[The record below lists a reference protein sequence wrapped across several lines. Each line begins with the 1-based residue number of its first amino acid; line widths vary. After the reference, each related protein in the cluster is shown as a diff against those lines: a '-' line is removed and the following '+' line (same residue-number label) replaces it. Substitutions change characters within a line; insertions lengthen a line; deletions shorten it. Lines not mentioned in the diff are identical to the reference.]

1 MEQIQEKA
9 LTVLNQAQGLVV
21 SNEAEYVQAGE
32 FIMGCKSL
40 IAEVKAFF
48 KPMKDKAFAAH
59 REICNKETSTLNPVE
74 QAIKV
79 AGDRAL
85 PWKQEQDRLA
95 AIEAER
101 IRQEKIRERGAL
113 KLEEAEFLEHIGD
126 TAGAQQAI
134 EQAVVEP
141 RRSKIESTIPKVAG
155 LSTRKKWTFRYIS
168 PDQVAR
174 KYCGPD
180 DQIIKFTIGNYF
192 ARIPNPTREQIEKL
206 EKEVG
211 GIEVFQEE
219 VFAGRTAK

>member
-1 MEQIQEKA
+1 MEQIEEKA

-21 SNEAEYVQAGE
+21 TNEAEYVQAGE

-40 IAEVKAFF
+40 IAEIRAFF

-74 QAIKV
+74 QAVKI
-79 AGDRAL
+79 AGERAS

-101 IRQEKIRERGAL
+101 IRQEKIKEREAL

-126 TAGAQQAI
+126 KDGAQQAI
-134 EQAVVEP
+134 EQAVTEP
-141 RRSKIESTIPKVAG
+141 RRSKVESTIPKVAG
-155 LSTRKKWTFRYIS
+155 LSTRKKWTFRYTN
-168 PDQVAR
+168 PDLVVR

-180 DQIIKFTIGNYF
+180 DQIIRFTIGNYF
-192 ARIPNPTREQIEKL
+192 ARIPNPTKEQIEKL
-206 EKEVG
+206 ERDVG

-219 VFAGRTAK
+219 IFVGRTGK